1 MKEATAPCKLIS
13 GQFHVLAAQIVQV
26 TALHVAAG
34 GVECRMGTFGM
45 LLPEGVPKKK
55 MKSIGWP
62 HINRIVHRDGGRR
75 RQDTTFTGVR
85 ARASQDMPG
94 RCRES
99 GSEGHC
105 SSMDTERN
113 APVVRFLDECFLHPA
128 FFPPGAFELK
138 LEVLFRISFGV
149 ETTFKTDD
157 TKIST
162 SSHEIRSIAFSYP
175 TR

>member
-1 MKEATAPCKLIS
+1 
-13 GQFHVLAAQIVQV
+13 
-26 TALHVAAG
+26 
-34 GVECRMGTFGM
+34 MGTFGM

-75 RQDTTFTGVR
+75 RQDTTFTSVR

-138 LEVLFRISFGV
+138 LEVPFRISFGLRQPSKQTIQKSQHRLMRYAPSPSRIQRARRKTKKQRDGYCTV
-149 ETTFKTDD
+149 EVCSCFLCKLVPLDAREGEL
-157 TKIST
+157 K
-162 SSHEIRSIAFSYP
+162 HL
-175 TR
+175 